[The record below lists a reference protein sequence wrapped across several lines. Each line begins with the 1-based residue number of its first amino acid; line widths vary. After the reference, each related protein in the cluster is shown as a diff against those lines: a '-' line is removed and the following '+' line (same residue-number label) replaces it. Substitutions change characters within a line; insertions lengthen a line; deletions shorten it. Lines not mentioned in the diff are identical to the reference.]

1 MVRSISITGAL
12 VAAAL
17 AVVVGLAAFHVL
29 HQHSGHTPPSGGGG
43 SSQAGSHGHGG
54 GDLLT
59 ELLGVRL
66 AGLISTPD
74 NTPSPPAA
82 NPAPRR
88 PAPPV
93 SVSLFGGTGSGGG
106 SGSGGS
112 GSGRGPAQAAV
123 VTTTVCAPG
132 LLDTVV
138 AVLGSLV
145 GGSTGC

>member
-1 MVRSISITGAL
+1 MVRSISITGGL

-17 AVVVGLAAFHVL
+17 AVVIGLAASHVL
-29 HQHSGHTPPSGGGG
+29 HQHSGHTPAPGGGG

-59 ELLGVRL
+59 ELLGTRL
-66 AGLISTPD
+66 AGLISTP
-74 NTPSPPAA
+74 AA
-82 NPAPRR
+82 HPAPRQ

-93 SVSLFGGTGSGGG
+93 SVSSFGGTGSGGG
-106 SGSGGS
+106 SSSGGSSSGGS
-112 GSGRGPAQAAV
+112 GSGHGPAQSAV

-138 AVLGSLV
+138 AVLGSVL
-145 GGSTGC
+145 GSSTGC